1 MKTLKNT
8 MLFLA
13 ALLPVAC
20 SNNKTDYDASGIF
33 ESTEVIVSS
42 QVSGQLME
50 FTVTEGQQLQADS
63 YLGYVDTTQLYLK
76 KQQLMASRTAVSSR
90 STSVPR
96 QIASLKEQIAT
107 QKRELARFGN
117 LVKLNAANQKQVDD
131 IQSQLSV
138 LEKQLAAQTEL
149 LVNNNQ
155 GISGESTALES
166 QIAQI
171 EDQLLKSRITSP
183 IQGTVLTKYAE
194 QGEFTAPGKA
204 LFKVSDMQQMYLRA
218 YITSDQLTQLK
229 QGQSVTVYVDFGE
242 EQMRTYPGTISWIAD
257 KAEFTP
263 KTIQTR
269 NERANLVYA
278 VKIAVTNDG
287 YLKNGMYGEVKFNAT
302 KP

>member
-13 ALLPVAC
+13 VLLPLAC

-50 FTVTEGQQLQADS
+50 FTVTEGQQLQAHS

-229 QGQSVTVYVDFGE
+229 QGQPVTVYADFGE
-242 EQMRTYPGTISWIAD
+242 DQMRTYPGTISWIAD

-287 YLKNGMYGEVKFNAT
+287 YLKNGMYGEVKFNAP

>member
-13 ALLPVAC
+13 VLLPVAC

-194 QGEFTAPGKA
+194 LGEFTAPGKA

-229 QGQSVTVYVDFGE
+229 QGQPVIVYADFGE

>member
-1 MKTLKNT
+1 

-50 FTVTEGQQLQADS
+50 FTVTEGQQLQAHS
-63 YLGYVDTTQLYLK
+63 YLGYVDTTQLYFK

-229 QGQSVTVYVDFGE
+229 QVQTVTVYADFGE
-242 EQMRTYPGTISWIAD
+242 DKMRTYPGTISWIAD

-302 KP
+302 KQ

>member
-1 MKTLKNT
+1 

-63 YLGYVDTTQLYLK
+63 YLGYVDTTQLYFK

-229 QGQSVTVYVDFGE
+229 QGQPVTVYADFGE
-242 EQMRTYPGTISWIAD
+242 DKMRTYPGTISWIAD

-287 YLKNGMYGEVKFNAT
+287 YLKNGMYGEVKFNAP
-302 KP
+302 KK

>member
-50 FTVTEGQQLQADS
+50 FTVTEGQQLQAHS

-149 LVNNNQ
+149 LVNNNE

-229 QGQSVTVYVDFGE
+229 QGQPVTVYADFGE
-242 EQMRTYPGTISWIAD
+242 DKMRTYPGTISWIAD

-278 VKIAVTNDG
+278 VKIAVTNNG

>member
-50 FTVTEGQQLQADS
+50 FTVTEGQQLQAHS
-63 YLGYVDTTQLYLK
+63 YLGYVDTTQLYFK

-229 QGQSVTVYVDFGE
+229 QVQPVTVYADFGE
-242 EQMRTYPGTISWIAD
+242 DKMRTYPGTISWIAD

-287 YLKNGMYGEVKFNAT
+287 YLKNGMYGEVKFNAP
-302 KP
+302 KK

>member
-50 FTVTEGQQLQADS
+50 FTVTEGQQLQAHS
-63 YLGYVDTTQLYLK
+63 YLGYVDTTQLYFK

-229 QGQSVTVYVDFGE
+229 QGQPVTVYADFGE
-242 EQMRTYPGTISWIAD
+242 DKMRTYPGTISWIAD

>member
-33 ESTEVIVSS
+33 ESTELIVSS

-50 FTVTEGQQLQADS
+50 FTVTEGQQLQAHS

-155 GISGESTALES
+155 GISGESTALEN

-229 QGQSVTVYVDFGE
+229 QGQPVTVYADFGE
-242 EQMRTYPGTISWIAD
+242 DKMRTYPGTISWIAD

>member
-8 MLFLA
+8 MLFLS

-194 QGEFTAPGKA
+194 PGEFTAPGKA

-229 QGQSVTVYVDFGE
+229 QGQSVTVYADFGE
-242 EQMRTYPGTISWIAD
+242 DKMRTYPGTISWIAD

>member
-1 MKTLKNT
+1 

-50 FTVTEGQQLQADS
+50 FTVTEGQQLQAHS

-155 GISGESTALES
+155 GISGESTALEN

-229 QGQSVTVYVDFGE
+229 QGQPVIVYADFGE

-278 VKIAVTNDG
+278 VKIAVTNNG
-287 YLKNGMYGEVKFNAT
+287 YLKNGMYGEVKFNST
-302 KP
+302 KQ

>member
-96 QIASLKEQIAT
+96 QIASIKEQIAT

-194 QGEFTAPGKA
+194 PGEFTAPGKA

-229 QGQSVTVYVDFGE
+229 QGQPVTVYADFGE

-278 VKIAVTNDG
+278 VKIAVTNNG

-302 KP
+302 KQ

>member
-229 QGQSVTVYVDFGE
+229 QGQPVIVYADFGE

>member
-1 MKTLKNT
+1 

-90 STSVPR
+90 SISVPR

-229 QGQSVTVYVDFGE
+229 QGQPVTVYADFGE
-242 EQMRTYPGTISWIAD
+242 DKMRTYPGTISWIAD

-278 VKIAVTNDG
+278 VKIAVTNNG
-287 YLKNGMYGEVKFNAT
+287 YLKNGMYGEVKFNST
-302 KP
+302 KQ

>member
-1 MKTLKNT
+1 

-50 FTVTEGQQLQADS
+50 FTVTEGQQLQAHS
-63 YLGYVDTTQLYLK
+63 YLGYVDTTQLYFK

-229 QGQSVTVYVDFGE
+229 QVQPVTVYADFGE
-242 EQMRTYPGTISWIAD
+242 DKMRTYPGTISWIAD

>member
-1 MKTLKNT
+1 MNTLKNT

-229 QGQSVTVYVDFGE
+229 QGQPVIVYADFGE

-278 VKIAVTNDG
+278 VKIAVTNNG

-302 KP
+302 KQ

>member
-13 ALLPVAC
+13 VLLPVAC

-50 FTVTEGQQLQADS
+50 FTVTEGQQLQAHS

-194 QGEFTAPGKA
+194 PGEFTAPGKA

-229 QGQSVTVYVDFGE
+229 QGQPVTVYADFGE
-242 EQMRTYPGTISWIAD
+242 DQMRTYPGTISWIAD

-287 YLKNGMYGEVKFNAT
+287 YLKNGMYGEVKFNAP

>member
-50 FTVTEGQQLQADS
+50 FTVTEGQQLQAHS
-63 YLGYVDTTQLYLK
+63 YLGYVDTTQLYFK

-229 QGQSVTVYVDFGE
+229 QGQPVTVYADFGE
-242 EQMRTYPGTISWIAD
+242 DKMRTYPGTISWIAD

-287 YLKNGMYGEVKFNAT
+287 YLKNGMYGEVKFNAP
-302 KP
+302 KK

>member
-1 MKTLKNT
+1 LL
-8 MLFLA
+8 LF
-13 ALLPVAC
+13 
-20 SNNKTDYDASGIF
+20 
-33 ESTEVIVSS
+33 
-42 QVSGQLME
+42 
-50 FTVTEGQQLQADS
+50 
-63 YLGYVDTTQLYLK
+63 
-76 KQQLMASRTAVSSR
+76 
-90 STSVPR
+90 
-96 QIASLKEQIAT
+96 KEQIAT

-229 QGQSVTVYVDFGE
+229 QGQPVTVYADFGE
-242 EQMRTYPGTISWIAD
+242 DKMRTYPGTISWIAD

>member
-50 FTVTEGQQLQADS
+50 FTVTEGLQLQADS

-96 QIASLKEQIAT
+96 QIASIKEQIAT

-229 QGQSVTVYVDFGE
+229 QGQPVTVYADFGE
-242 EQMRTYPGTISWIAD
+242 DKMRTYPGTISWIAD

-287 YLKNGMYGEVKFNAT
+287 YLKNGMYGEVKFNAP
-302 KP
+302 KK

>member
-1 MKTLKNT
+1 

-50 FTVTEGQQLQADS
+50 FTVTEGQQLQAHS

-229 QGQSVTVYVDFGE
+229 QGQPVIVYADFGE

>member
-50 FTVTEGQQLQADS
+50 FTVTEGQQLQAHS

-229 QGQSVTVYVDFGE
+229 QGQPVTVYADFGE
-242 EQMRTYPGTISWIAD
+242 DKMRTYPGTISWIAD

>member
-1 MKTLKNT
+1 

-229 QGQSVTVYVDFGE
+229 QGQPVIVYADFGE

-278 VKIAVTNDG
+278 VKIAVTNNG
-287 YLKNGMYGEVKFNAT
+287 YLKNGMYGEVKYNST
-302 KP
+302 KQ

>member
-1 MKTLKNT
+1 

-183 IQGTVLTKYAE
+183 IQGTV
-194 QGEFTAPGKA
+194 KA

-229 QGQSVTVYVDFGE
+229 QGQSVTVYADFGE

-302 KP
+302 KQ

>member
-1 MKTLKNT
+1 MNTLKNT

-229 QGQSVTVYVDFGE
+229 QGQPVIVYADFGE

>member
-117 LVKLNAANQKQVDD
+117 LVKLNAANQ
-131 IQSQLSV
+131 
-138 LEKQLAAQTEL
+138 
-149 LVNNNQ
+149 
-155 GISGESTALES
+155 
-166 QIAQI
+166 
-171 EDQLLKSRITSP
+171 
-183 IQGTVLTKYAE
+183 
-194 QGEFTAPGKA
+194 
-204 LFKVSDMQQMYLRA
+204 
-218 YITSDQLTQLK
+218 
-229 QGQSVTVYVDFGE
+229 
-242 EQMRTYPGTISWIAD
+242 
-257 KAEFTP
+257 
-263 KTIQTR
+263 
-269 NERANLVYA
+269 
-278 VKIAVTNDG
+278 
-287 YLKNGMYGEVKFNAT
+287 
-302 KP
+302 

>member
-1 MKTLKNT
+1 

-50 FTVTEGQQLQADS
+50 FTVTEGQQLQAHS
-63 YLGYVDTTQLYLK
+63 YLGYVDTTQLYFK

-107 QKRELARFGN
+107 QKREPARFGN

-229 QGQSVTVYVDFGE
+229 QGQPVTVYADFGE
-242 EQMRTYPGTISWIAD
+242 DKMRTYPGTISWIAD

>member
-1 MKTLKNT
+1 MNTLKNT

-155 GISGESTALES
+155 GITGESTALES

-229 QGQSVTVYVDFGE
+229 QGQPVIVYADFGE
-242 EQMRTYPGTISWIAD
+242 DQMRTYPGTISWIAD

>member
-1 MKTLKNT
+1 

-50 FTVTEGQQLQADS
+50 FTVTEGQQLQAHS

-229 QGQSVTVYVDFGE
+229 QGQPVTVYADFGE
-242 EQMRTYPGTISWIAD
+242 DKMRTYPGTISWIAD

-287 YLKNGMYGEVKFNAT
+287 YLKNGMYGEVKFNAP
-302 KP
+302 KK

>member
-1 MKTLKNT
+1 

-50 FTVTEGQQLQADS
+50 FTVTEGQQLQAHS

-229 QGQSVTVYVDFGE
+229 QGQPVTVYADFGE
-242 EQMRTYPGTISWIAD
+242 DKMRTYPGTISWIAD

>member
-229 QGQSVTVYVDFGE
+229 QGQPVTVYADFGE
-242 EQMRTYPGTISWIAD
+242 DKMRTYPGTISWIAD

-287 YLKNGMYGEVKFNAT
+287 YLKNGMYGEVKFNAP
-302 KP
+302 KK

>member
-229 QGQSVTVYVDFGE
+229 QGQPVTVYADFGE
-242 EQMRTYPGTISWIAD
+242 DQMRTYPGTISWIAD

-278 VKIAVTNDG
+278 VKITVTNDG

>member
-50 FTVTEGQQLQADS
+50 FTVTEGQQLQAHS
-63 YLGYVDTTQLYLK
+63 YLGYIDTTQLYLK

-229 QGQSVTVYVDFGE
+229 QGQSVTVYADFGE
-242 EQMRTYPGTISWIAD
+242 DKMRTYPGTISWIAD

>member
-229 QGQSVTVYVDFGE
+229 QGQSVTVYADFGE
-242 EQMRTYPGTISWIAD
+242 DKMRTYPGTISWIAD

>member
-1 MKTLKNT
+1 

-63 YLGYVDTTQLYLK
+63 YLGYVDTAQLYLK

-229 QGQSVTVYVDFGE
+229 QGQSVTVYADFGE
-242 EQMRTYPGTISWIAD
+242 DKMRTYPGTISWIAD

-287 YLKNGMYGEVKFNAT
+287 YLKNGMYGEVKFNAP

>member
-1 MKTLKNT
+1 

-76 KQQLMASRTAVSSR
+76 KQQLMASRTAVSSH

-96 QIASLKEQIAT
+96 QIASIKEQIAT

-155 GISGESTALES
+155 GISGESTALEN

-229 QGQSVTVYVDFGE
+229 QGQPVIVYADFGE

-278 VKIAVTNDG
+278 VKIAVTNNG
-287 YLKNGMYGEVKFNAT
+287 YLKNGMYGEVKFNST
-302 KP
+302 KQ

>member
-1 MKTLKNT
+1 

-50 FTVTEGQQLQADS
+50 FTVTEGQQLQAHS

-155 GISGESTALES
+155 GISGESTALEN

-229 QGQSVTVYVDFGE
+229 QGQTVTVYADFGE
-242 EQMRTYPGTISWIAD
+242 DKMRTYPGTISWIAD

>member
-1 MKTLKNT
+1 

-50 FTVTEGQQLQADS
+50 FTVTEGLQLQADS

-229 QGQSVTVYVDFGE
+229 QGQPVIVYADFGE

>member
-50 FTVTEGQQLQADS
+50 FTVTEGQQLQAHS
-63 YLGYVDTTQLYLK
+63 YLGYVDTTQLYFK

-229 QGQSVTVYVDFGE
+229 QGQPVTVYADFGE
-242 EQMRTYPGTISWIAD
+242 DKMRTYPGTISWIAD

-302 KP
+302 KQ

>member
-1 MKTLKNT
+1 M
-8 MLFLA
+8 
-13 ALLPVAC
+13 
-20 SNNKTDYDASGIF
+20 
-33 ESTEVIVSS
+33 
-42 QVSGQLME
+42 
-50 FTVTEGQQLQADS
+50 
-63 YLGYVDTTQLYLK
+63 
-76 KQQLMASRTAVSSR
+76 
-90 STSVPR
+90 
-96 QIASLKEQIAT
+96 
-107 QKRELARFGN
+107 
-117 LVKLNAANQKQVDD
+117 
-131 IQSQLSV
+131 

-155 GISGESTALES
+155 GISGESTALEN

-229 QGQSVTVYVDFGE
+229 QGQPVIVYADFGE

>member
-229 QGQSVTVYVDFGE
+229 QGQPVIVYADFGE

-278 VKIAVTNDG
+278 VKIAVTNNG

-302 KP
+302 KQ